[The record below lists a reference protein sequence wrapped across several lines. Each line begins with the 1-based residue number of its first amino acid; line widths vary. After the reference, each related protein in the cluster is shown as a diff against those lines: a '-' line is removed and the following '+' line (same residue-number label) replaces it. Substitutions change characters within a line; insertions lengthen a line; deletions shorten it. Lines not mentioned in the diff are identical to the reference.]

1 MKKTRGAAIV
11 LSAMLLGACAA
22 NDQKTAENDGV
33 YKESGNTMNRDNRN
47 DLYNRSN
54 NDNNYGFVR
63 EVKSPVPGENADV
76 NRNHGIDREKTA
88 SMISKMAV
96 ALPNVLDASVVV
108 TDAEVLIAYK
118 LSETD
123 KKSRFETADQVKKTA
138 MSVIPRWYHVYVTDD
153 PALRQ
158 YVENIASMK
167 PNSANKNS
175 AVRDTIRMMKD
186 SSPQGR
192 KINDT
197 ENENGETKEDRMIN
211 SR

>member
-1 MKKTRGAAIV
+1 MKSARVVSIV
-11 LSAMLLGACAA
+11 LSVMILGACAA
-22 NDQKTAENDGV
+22 NERQTAENDAV
-33 YKESGNTMNRDNRN
+33 YKESGNTMNRDDRH

-63 EVKSPVPGENADV
+63 EVKSPVPGKTADFE
-76 NRNHGIDREKTA
+76 RNDTIDREKTA
-88 SMISKMAV
+88 RTISKMTV
-96 ALPNVLDASVVV
+96 ALPNVLDSSVVV
-108 TDAEVLIAYK
+108 TDSEVLISYK

-123 KKSRFETADQVKKTA
+123 DKTRFETADQVKKTA
-138 MSVIPRWYHVYVTDD
+138 MSAVPRWYHVYVTDD

-158 YVENIASMK
+158 YVENIGSID
-167 PNSANKNS
+167 PYTANKNK
-175 AVRDTIRMMKD
+175 AVRDTIRMMKE

-192 KINDT
+192 KMSDT